1 MLFNKLNSSKKKC
14 LNKIC
19 TYKINY
25 SGGSSSTNRKITK
38 NEFLD
43 YFIDHTNEMIL
54 NNEHIHNLNVTNK
67 IKIDINFNDENI
79 KSELKIDNNILIIKE
94 SLLNLL
100 FNIGNVQF
108 RNFVFFLN
116 DLSIK
121 KKIDDIF
128 IIYIEKD
135 ENNEI
140 NKINKNKTK
149 ENINENNNFEY
160 KGKELDEEDESD
172 EEDTEDNINEIF
184 FFKTNFFENINFCN
198 ILIYNN
204 EIYFKDPMNEII
216 NEHIINKDIIN
227 EDISYEIYIGNI
239 YERLEYLNSIYKLDL
254 KFAKDQDIS
263 KLQTQVELFL
273 LSKL

>member
-172 EEDTEDNINEIF
+172 EEDTKRPEFSFEDDF
-184 FFKTNFFENINFCN
+184 YFFKINFFQNINFCN

-204 EIYFKDPMNEII
+204 EIYFKDSEEVITNEYIENI
-216 NEHIINKDIIN
+216 ND
-227 EDISYEIYIGNI
+227 
-239 YERLEYLNSIYKLDL
+239 RLEYINSIYNLELEIDVKEEDPSDL
-254 KFAKDQDIS
+254 K
-263 KLQTQVELFL
+263 TTFL
-273 LSKL
+273 SRFF